1 MNSPRRLMRLPAAG
15 RLGGVCAGIAIFLDT
30 DVTIVRILWIVLS
43 IVPGALVGGAMAYI
57 VACLIMPVSD
67 APIVEPLTRLTRSQS
82 DRRIAGVCGGIA
94 AFLHIDATVVRL
106 VWAVLA
112 IVPGAI
118 VFGIVAYLIA
128 WFIMPEPSASSMTPV
143 ASTV

>member
-1 MNSPRRLMRLPAAG
+1 MRLPAAG